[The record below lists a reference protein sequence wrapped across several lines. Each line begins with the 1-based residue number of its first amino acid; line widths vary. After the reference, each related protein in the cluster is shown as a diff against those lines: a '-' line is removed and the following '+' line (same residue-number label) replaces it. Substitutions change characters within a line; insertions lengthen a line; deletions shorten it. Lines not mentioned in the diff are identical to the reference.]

1 MTERDES
8 MFQIAS
14 SYAKS
19 AKCLNGASLEDPSLL
34 IPSQVNAA
42 LALELYFKS
51 LYYVEHKEE
60 FKIKDKHSHDFYKLF
75 MALNEST
82 RKELKL
88 EFKEIMKNRDMK
100 DVKLLENETKKKIT
114 RSFEANLES
123 WRDIFVKARYIY
135 DHLGK
140 VGKMMFFPE
149 IETALVN
156 VITKRNR
163 DAQPNKR
170 S

>member
-1 MTERDES
+1 MTERDVS
-8 MFQIAS
+8 MFQCAS

-19 AKCLNGASLEDPSLL
+19 AKYINNASHGDPSLL

-51 LYYVEHKEE
+51 LYFVENKEE
-60 FKIKDKHSHDFYKLF
+60 FKINGKHSHDFYKLF
-75 MALNEST
+75 IALNEST
-82 RKELKL
+82 RRELKL

-100 DVKLLENETKKKIT
+100 DVKLLESETNKKIT

-135 DHLGK
+135 DHFGK
-140 VGKMMFFPE
+140 VGDMMFFPE

-156 VITKRNR
+156 VITKRNP
-163 DAQPNKR
+163 DVQP
-170 S
+170 